1 MDYDYLQAVEKRFN
15 NFYSYGG
22 IVEKSFW
29 QNVGKIVN
37 KKETIE
43 QTKMFDEMLKT
54 ADRMIKGE
62 MDDRSRIWWNDGS

>member
-15 NFYSYGG
+15 NLYSYGG

-43 QTKMFDEMLKT
+43 RTKMFDEMLKT
-54 ADRMIKGE
+54 ADRMIKGG
-62 MDDRSRIWWNDGS
+62 MDDRSRIWWSDGS

>member
-22 IVEKSFW
+22 TVEKSFW

-37 KKETIE
+37 KKEQIE
-43 QTKMFDEMLKT
+43 QTNMFDEMRKK
-54 ADRMIKGE
+54 ADKIVKGGK
-62 MDDRSRIWWNDGS
+62 DDRSRI